1 MDTLYSAW
9 CWAKQDVMNDFGI
22 ESDMTGTVATV
33 LSLAFLI
40 GLPLY
45 LFVSRKRIKADILK
59 GYRGE

>member
-9 CWAKQDVMNDFGI
+9 RWAKQDVMSDIGI
-22 ESDMTGTVATV
+22 ESDTTGTVATV
-33 LSLAFLI
+33 FVLAVLV

-45 LFVSRKRIKADILK
+45 LFVNRKRIKADILK